1 MLLRVTIEVPLD
13 KDLTLL
19 RAPLS
24 NVEQLQATQY
34 VEHKVHSH
42 NQVELS
48 CWQGLEMKLERAKE
62 TYSYIVFNY
71 SVWFYDFMNVWVK
84 M

>member
-48 CWQGLEMKLERAKE
+48 C
-62 TYSYIVFNY
+62 
-71 SVWFYDFMNVWVK
+71 
-84 M
+84 